1 MTLPDGKYCR
11 WTCTGRVASVK
22 VGTSGHP
29 WSHRILTL
37 ETDPGEIKFFV
48 RNLTLF
54 ETVDAMER
62 GQVVT
67 LSGIVTP
74 DNQAQHGNAPYFL
87 NPSAIEVY

>member
-11 WTCTGRVASVK
+11 WTCTGRVTSVQL
-22 VGTSGHP
+22 VTNGNPMGY
-29 WSHRILTL
+29 RVLTL

-48 RNLTLF
+48 HNPMLF
-54 ETVDAMER
+54 EKIDAVKR

-67 LSGIVTP
+67 LSGIITP